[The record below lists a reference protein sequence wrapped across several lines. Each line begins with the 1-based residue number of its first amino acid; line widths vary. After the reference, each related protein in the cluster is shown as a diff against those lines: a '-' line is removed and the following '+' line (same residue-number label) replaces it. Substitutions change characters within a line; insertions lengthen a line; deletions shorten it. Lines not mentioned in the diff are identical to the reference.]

1 LRSSFGLQCCQI
13 LGHRPLLALR
23 VGPVE
28 LIRRFAAIAAGSGFH
43 CARVDRK
50 TFALDEA
57 IHHAPRD
64 DALEDVAQ
72 DVALAKAIETAER
85 RASSPNSGPRL
96 RRLRKT
102 VSVRA
107 EAV

>member
-1 LRSSFGLQCCQI
+1 MADI
-13 LGHRPLLALR
+13 
-23 VGPVE
+23 
-28 LIRRFAAIAAGSGFH
+28 GFH
-43 CARVDRK
+43 RARVDRK

-57 IHHAPRD
+57 THHAPRD